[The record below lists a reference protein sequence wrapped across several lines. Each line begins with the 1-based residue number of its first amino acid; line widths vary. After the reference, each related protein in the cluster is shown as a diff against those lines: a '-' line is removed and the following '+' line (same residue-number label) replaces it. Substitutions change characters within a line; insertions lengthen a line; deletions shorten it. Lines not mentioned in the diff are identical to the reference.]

1 MEALIAVVSLLKDRF
16 KIRDLSNVH
25 YYLGIRIVR
34 DRKAKKI
41 YVTQDLYLNR
51 LGLKYGL
58 HYGKFNVPPTPIV
71 ARNELRKAYS
81 NYVASTLLKKRY
93 QTLVGELL

>member
-16 KIRDLSNVH
+16 KIRDLGNVY

-41 YVTQDLYLNR
+41 YVIQDSYLNR
-51 LGLKYGL
+51 LGLKYSL
-58 HYGKFNVPPTPIV
+58 HYGKFNAPPTLIV

-93 QTLVGELL
+93 